1 MKRVS
6 ILRLTGVLTIS
17 FAAGQAAAAGL
28 LNVSYDVARGLYQ
41 DLNRAFV
48 EDYRRSGG
56 EIVKVDQSHGGSGKQ
71 ARAVIDGL
79 AADVVTM
86 NSPLDI
92 DVIADAGLLPKTWAD
107 AFPQRSSPS
116 WSTIVFVVR
125 KGNPLRIADWP
136 DLTRADVKTV
146 LPNPKTSG
154 NGRYSYLA
162 AWHYARSQPGATDE
176 TAIAFEKALFRN
188 VPVLDIGGR
197 DATTTFAHRGIG
209 DVLLTFESEAKVIG
223 TTFGADRFEIVYP
236 SVSVRADNP
245 VAVVEKNAARK
256 GSTALAEAY
265 LTFHYGKAAQAI
277 FAEHG
282 LRIVD
287 PEVAAAHAGA
297 FPPIR
302 TFTVE
307 EAFGGWPAAQAAHFA
322 SGARFDR
329 IIAEARK

>member
-1 MKRVS
+1 MRRISRLHVS
-6 ILRLTGVLTIS
+6 TVLLLVL
-17 FAAGQAAAAGL
+17 AAGQATAAGL

-48 EDYRRSGG
+48 EEHARSSG
-56 EIVKVDQSHGGSGKQ
+56 ETVKVDQSHGGSSKQ

-79 AADVVTM
+79 GADVVTM

-92 DVIADAGLLPKTWAD
+92 DVIADAGLLPKNWAA
-107 AFPQRSSPS
+107 AFPERSSPS

-125 KGNPLRIADWP
+125 KGNPRRIADWP
-136 DLTRADVKTV
+136 DLTRADVKAV

-162 AWHYARSQPGATDE
+162 AWHYARSQPGATDQ
-176 TAIAFEKALFRN
+176 TAIAFEQAFFRN

-223 TTFGADRFEIVYP
+223 KTFGADRFEIVYP
-236 SVSVRADNP
+236 SISVRADNP
-245 VAVVEKNAARK
+245 VAVVEKNAARN
-256 GSTALAEAY
+256 GTTALAEAY
-265 LTFHYGKAAQAI
+265 LKFHYGKTAQTI
-277 FAEHG
+277 FAGHG
-282 LRIVD
+282 LRTVD
-287 PEVAAAHAGA
+287 PEVAAAHAAA

-307 EAFGGWPAAQAAHFA
+307 EAFGGWPAAQATHFA
-322 SGARFDR
+322 SGGHFDR
-329 IIAEARK
+329 IIAEVRK